1 MYSPSYSREPD
12 QAVVIDF
19 MKQHPFAMLI
29 GIDAETKPVA
39 TQVPLFIDEREGTIY
54 LTGHVQRKTDHYHA
68 YDQNSN
74 VLAVFTGAHTYI
86 SASWYDDKQMAST
99 WNYMSVHAKGVLRFL
114 NDAELLEVLKRTT
127 SHFENDPHSPSLVE
141 KMTDEYV
148 AKNMKAIAAFEV
160 EVKKLDAVFK
170 LSQNRKEKD
179 YDQIARR
186 LKEQGADAAEIAK
199 LMEERK
205 SKVFPS

>member
-1 MYSPSYSREPD
+1 
-12 QAVVIDF
+12 
-19 MKQHPFAMLI
+19 
-29 GIDAETKPVA
+29 
-39 TQVPLFIDEREGTIY
+39 
-54 LTGHVQRKTDHYHA
+54 
-68 YDQNSN
+68 
-74 VLAVFTGAHTYI
+74 
-86 SASWYDDKQMAST
+86 
-99 WNYMSVHAKGVLRFL
+99 L

-160 EVKKLDAVFK
+160 EVTKLDAVFK

-179 YDQIARR
+179 YDQIVGR
-186 LKEQGADAAEIAK
+186 LKEQGGEAAEVAR

-205 SKVFPS
+205 SNVFPS